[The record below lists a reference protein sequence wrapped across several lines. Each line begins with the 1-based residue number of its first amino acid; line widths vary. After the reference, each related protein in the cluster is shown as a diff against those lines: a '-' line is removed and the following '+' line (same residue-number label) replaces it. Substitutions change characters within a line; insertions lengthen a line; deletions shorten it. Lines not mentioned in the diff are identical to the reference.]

1 MLDGH
6 HVLEWKPPLKPPVL
20 VIEHPTSVSMGLV
33 VSVVVVCPV
42 GIKDSFVVVMTSNSL
57 VGHLLEKKSKFLL
70 EINHGFKNLVMSNQR
85 SDICCFSDKL
95 SALRSK
101 IKDLVGLESG

>member
-1 MLDGH
+1 VSSIHTQQITIERFFNNIFYTNNVKLNHYGH

-42 GIKDSFVVVMTSNSL
+42 GIKDSFVVVMDKSW
-57 VGHLLEKKSKFLL
+57 VQEPEYVKPKK
-70 EINHGFKNLVMSNQR
+70 
-85 SDICCFSDKL
+85 
-95 SALRSK
+95 
-101 IKDLVGLESG
+101 